1 MRKQTKTFLLLGLL
15 GLILA
20 SCSSKQ
26 ETINPIQGN
35 ISIEAISIE
44 NKGNAFYGN
53 LTIMKVM
60 EYSGGDTVKEP
71 VVLVDN
77 STAENPTYSGLMA
90 FLESTKDERESIN
103 SLSGYGTTDGGPLYT
118 CGYYVEDLHNL
129 AETYGIRAGIVLLK
143 SGESHGVNV
152 FDTEDKGPIYVDSS
166 YFEDRVFT
174 ELNIG
179 DWYEIY
185 GKSIKIEDIAI
196 IWEGQYDK
204 MD

>member
-1 MRKQTKTFLLLGLL
+1 
-15 GLILA
+15 
-20 SCSSKQ
+20 
-26 ETINPIQGN
+26 
-35 ISIEAISIE
+35 
-44 NKGNAFYGN
+44 
-53 LTIMKVM
+53 
-60 EYSGGDTVKEP
+60 
-71 VVLVDN
+71 
-77 STAENPTYSGLMA
+77 MA
-90 FLESTKDERESIN
+90 FLESTKGMRDIN
-103 SLSGYGTTDGGPLYT
+103 DSDGPSDGPLYT

-152 FDTEDKGPIYVDSS
+152 FDTEDKGLIYVDSS